1 MEARWMRSKATT
13 TGCGVLSLMP
23 QLLLSTEARLSPATE
38 PQAMELQQLP
48 LMPQLLLLLHQRRP
62 TPLSLQV

>member
-38 PQAMELQQLP
+38 PQAMEPQLMTA
-48 LMPQLLLLLHQRRP
+48 LPQLLLLLHQRRP
-62 TPLSLQV
+62 APQTLQV